1 MEKTVLT
8 GRDFGPELLL
18 TASRSRGPGGQ
29 HVNKV
34 STKVELRFDI
44 PGSIQLLPEE
54 KSILLAKLGKRVNKE
69 GILVIVSEDE
79 RSQLK
84 NRKKVIERFYE
95 LLEKALKPVK
105 KRRKTRPTAASVE
118 NRLTKKRMVSE
129 KKVRRKNPPG
139 TSHT

>member
-1 MEKTVLT
+1 MEKKVLT

-18 TASRSRGPGGQ
+18 TASRSSGPGGQ

-69 GILVIVSEDE
+69 GILVLVSEDE

-95 LLEKALKPVK
+95 LLGKALKPVK

-139 TSHT
+139 ISHS